1 MNKKVILG
9 IVLLL
14 SLIFITDKFMFS
26 FSKTNI
32 GITYEEAVKHDK
44 PFLLLFHSDNCYYC
58 KKFMPSFE
66 NLSKELASY
75 YNFVVINVNNPKYA
89 ELYKGY
95 NVYAVPDLMILNP
108 KNDVAEK
115 IPSSMYAN
123 YQYLKNYLEK
133 HRYIK

>member
-95 NVYAVPDLMILNP
+95 KVYAIPDLMILNP
-108 KNDVAEK
+108 KSDQAEK